1 MFEGFH
7 QDCCDQIGNG
17 VPVKLAEAIGRAVM
31 ESYWLA
37 YHSNKSIKVAKQQH
51 AQKYKAKI
59 DQLDAKERQL
69 LNRLK
74 QLDER
79 KESIA
84 KVNGDLDATEE
95 DLVKINA
102 GGKVI
107 ALALTRSTFTQ
118 LKGTKLE
125 ALFSGHWDK
134 KLTRDNDRRGF
145 LDVNPVCFQ
154 AITIL
159 STTKQH
165 QKPKRNP
172 ATHFISVD
180 PEHQANLSHVLEVFG
195 LEDLHVT
202 HALTKNRIVKD
213 ANHAK
218 LLYDWLV
225 EDSSNGDFVLLYH
238 ASRDGNEAVTFHSNC
253 DDMGATLTIIKTT
266 DGHII
271 EGIPL
276 CGRYLY
282 VNNGKG
288 CCNEDTYDIFPSQ
301 ISGLRFDI
309 KEMEVFQV
317 TRQSQNQAVPV
328 AEKDGR
334 NTVKSKELV
343 NGKVTCFTHA
353 INSALNQKWQAL
365 DELESE
371 LEILEARLA
380 DEKKKIQRCC
390 CTQRLRHIHLYHL
403 SNAQCIC
410 QEATVASSIL
420 GQQDDEV
427 STNLHPIKEWNTQ
440 DIVAWL
446 NNVDGLDPS
455 IVDSFEHDEI
465 NGRELLALERED
477 LKDFGITKKGT
488 IAYILLEVKKLEST
502 QNDKTIHIEHSPHC
516 MENGEDH
523 RLSST

>member
-74 QLDER
+74 KLDER

-154 AITIL
+154 AI
-159 STTKQH
+159 H

-238 ASRDGNEAVTFHSNC
+238 ASRDV
-253 DDMGATLTIIKTT
+253 
-266 DGHII
+266 
-271 EGIPL
+271 

-282 VNNGKG
+282 VNNVKG

-380 DEKKKIQRCC
+380 DEKKFISFF
-390 CTQRLRHIHLYHL
+390 TQGK
-403 SNAQCIC
+403 SNDVVALN
-410 QEATVASSIL
+410 EATVASSIL